1 MKHIGK
7 IIALS
12 GVMMLLSVG
21 AYASDINVIAPK
33 KGVVSHTS
41 IGEGAN
47 DYEITSLSPQNGE
60 GAVITKSGSLL
71 LFGDGNIESITV
83 NSSDGTKTITVHDS
97 VKSDFDEVTSPYIKA
112 KTAEKEG
119 KVYAAATANDNLSV
133 DLSDFSVAKGT
144 VNVEFDMLLEKA
156 AKTNLISVLDN
167 DRSVF
172 SEAQLRFRYDD
183 SVYVA
188 YKMDRYNYTP
198 LRNKLLPT
206 QTWVHIEA
214 VIDMDEQTMSLTAGD
229 NVLYEDA
236 PFIATPD
243 SIAGIK
249 IGTGADNIVIYTG
262 DIVETAQLKI
272 PSETIAVNTADGA
285 MVNVPL
291 TAQIKLD
298 DSFED
303 ILPEYLSWNVA
314 ENAVCTVSQTGMLTV
329 DCASLTQSTV
339 VGAQCA
345 LPLGSDVVTA
355 SGIVTLVPNGTQ
367 GTAVAEAAI
376 GGVSLS
382 KTSGIQSGDILSVSV
397 PIYNPTTEQKIYY
410 IVTAL
415 QNTGGK
421 NVENYVFKIVAA
433 AQSDRAVYTYDMNV
447 TSGNNLSAAVF
458 VLDESF
464 SINVLKQ

>member
-1 MKHIGK
+1 
-7 IIALS
+7 
-12 GVMMLLSVG
+12 
-21 AYASDINVIAPK
+21 
-33 KGVVSHTS
+33 
-41 IGEGAN
+41 
-47 DYEITSLSPQNGE
+47 
-60 GAVITKSGSLL
+60 
-71 LFGDGNIESITV
+71 
-83 NSSDGTKTITVHDS
+83 
-97 VKSDFDEVTSPYIKA
+97 
-112 KTAEKEG
+112 
-119 KVYAAATANDNLSV
+119 
-133 DLSDFSVAKGT
+133 
-144 VNVEFDMLLEKA
+144 
-156 AKTNLISVLDN
+156 
-167 DRSVF
+167 
-172 SEAQLRFRYDD
+172 
-183 SVYVA
+183 
-188 YKMDRYNYTP
+188 MDRYNYTP

-382 KTSGIQSGDILSVSV
+382 KTSGI
-397 PIYNPTTEQKIYY
+397 KI
-410 IVTAL
+410 
-415 QNTGGK
+415 
-421 NVENYVFKIVAA
+421 
-433 AQSDRAVYTYDMNV
+433 
-447 TSGNNLSAAVF
+447 
-458 VLDESF
+458 
-464 SINVLKQ
+464 